1 MKNLALIICTVIL
14 LSGCSIQGRY
24 YLYDTTD
31 HDVDI
36 PWMIDLSTDN
46 HGILS
51 NTGSRILASSFIY
64 EVDRLF
70 EKYKVINIEYIDT
83 TKFHLSSKGLVD
95 GDIITLSGADD
106 PSKRYHFVKVDV
118 PEMKVRKQSAKK
130 MKRYEKILRKKYL
143 GESLH
148 SR

>member
-1 MKNLALIICTVIL
+1 
-14 LSGCSIQGRY
+14 
-24 YLYDTTD
+24 
-31 HDVDI
+31 
-36 PWMIDLSTDN
+36 MIVLSTDN

-106 PSKRYHFVKVDV
+106 PSKKYHFVKVDV
-118 PEMKVRKQSAKK
+118 PKMKVRKQSAKK

>member
-36 PWMIDLSTDN
+36 PWMIVLSTDN

-70 EKYKVINIEYIDT
+70 EKYKVINIE
-83 TKFHLSSKGLVD
+83 
-95 GDIITLSGADD
+95 
-106 PSKRYHFVKVDV
+106 
-118 PEMKVRKQSAKK
+118 
-130 MKRYEKILRKKYL
+130 
-143 GESLH
+143 
-148 SR
+148 